1 MIDLQTKF
9 IKLKKKNERGDLIKY
24 FPFGIFDNAIFST
37 VLSKT
42 MLAVKSQSIV
52 PLWRKN
58 PTTFSS

>member
-42 MLAVKSQSIV
+42 MLAVKGQSIV
-52 PLWRKN
+52 PL
-58 PTTFSS
+58 

>member
-1 MIDLQTKF
+1 MKEVILSS
-9 IKLKKKNERGDLIKY
+9 I

-42 MLAVKSQSIV
+42 MLAVKGQSIV

-58 PTTFSS
+58 PTTFST